1 MFEAYSNTETAY
13 TLNELVELNSVRY
26 QDCRVR
32 VTNGSTFTINTP
44 GRYYIYFGGVAS
56 STVAA
61 APFTV
66 QLVSNDDVVPAITST
81 ITSTAANDRQD
92 LSFSTIVNV
101 MPSNCYIDNTKRLQ
115 IRVTSTDPGTIYNA
129 NLVIFRLK

>member
-26 QDCRVR
+26 QDCRVS

-44 GRYYIYFGGVAS
+44 GRYYIYFGGTAS
-56 STVAA
+56 SATAA

-66 QLVSNDDVVPAITST
+66 QLVSNDEVVPAVSST
-81 ITSTAANDRQD
+81 ITSTAANDRQN

-115 IRVTSTDPGTIYNA
+115 IRVTSTDAGTIYNA